1 MQDEHLKQGLLPL
14 KQQDDN
20 TVEGVYFF
28 ECTYVLLFWSVLEG
42 SGLQSLDSFYVREDP
57 HPQHFGDLLKPQEE
71 GGISISIKYE
81 IRSSD
86 RGHEPILIQDGMS
99 ENYLDQIMME
109 SNPDILSHNNEVK
122 EKEEI
127 QFGSDNTSLIRTDTT
142 DYLVEQKLESTFNT
156 SISEKVKETG
166 VLTTPS
172 LNSTSLLPEESTLSD
187 QSAQEIGAGE
197 GITATLLSGN
207 VTQMSFL
214 STLAPDVEQ
223 NTTSAS
229 VNHVT
234 KADEKDAAE
243 NNPISHEQSEE
254 KPDSD
259 LSGNVATSSLVN
271 SPILHRQKRFSPQ
284 RNGGRAFLYKNR
296 NRSFF
301 MEIDPIQYTL

>member
-1 MQDEHLKQGLLPL
+1 MKEQDVNPFEGL
-14 KQQDDN
+14 
-20 TVEGVYFF
+20 YFYIF
-28 ECTYVLLFWSVLEG
+28 TLLFTFLVFLEG
-42 SGLQSLDSFYVREDP
+42 SGLQSLDSFYAREDSQ
-57 HPQHFGDLLKPQEE
+57 PQHLGDLLKPEKE

-86 RGHEPILIQDGMS
+86 RGHEPILIQDGKS
-99 ENYLDQIMME
+99 ENYYDQRMME
-109 SNPDILSHNNEVK
+109 SNPDILSNYIKVK

-127 QFGSDNTSLIRTDTT
+127 QFGSDNTSLIKTDTA
-142 DYLVEQKLESTFNT
+142 DDLIEQKMKSL
-156 SISEKVKETG
+156 SISEKIKEKKIMTR
-166 VLTTPS
+166 PS
-172 LNSTSLLPEESTLSD
+172 LNSTSLLSEESPLFDT
-187 QSAQEIGAGE
+187 SALEIGAGE

-223 NTTSAS
+223 NTTS

-234 KADEKDAAE
+234 KEDDKDAAE
-243 NNPISHEQSEE
+243 KNPISHEQSKERL
-254 KPDSD
+254 DSV
-259 LSGNVATSSLVN
+259 LSKNVATSSLVN

>member
-1 MQDEHLKQGLLPL
+1 MKEQDVNPFEGL
-14 KQQDDN
+14 
-20 TVEGVYFF
+20 YFYIF
-28 ECTYVLLFWSVLEG
+28 TLLFTFLVFLEG
-42 SGLQSLDSFYVREDP
+42 SGLQSLDSFYAREDSQ
-57 HPQHFGDLLKPQEE
+57 PQHLGDLLKPEKE

-86 RGHEPILIQDGMS
+86 RGHEPILIQDGKS
-99 ENYLDQIMME
+99 ENYYDQRMME
-109 SNPDILSHNNEVK
+109 SNPDILSNYIKVK

-127 QFGSDNTSLIRTDTT
+127 QFGSDNTSLIKTDTA
-142 DYLVEQKLESTFNT
+142 DDLIEQKMKSL
-156 SISEKVKETG
+156 SISKKIKEKKIMTQ
-166 VLTTPS
+166 PS
-172 LNSTSLLPEESTLSD
+172 LNSTSLLSEESPLFDT
-187 QSAQEIGAGE
+187 SALEIGAGE

-223 NTTSAS
+223 NTTS

-234 KADEKDAAE
+234 KEDDKDAAE
-243 NNPISHEQSEE
+243 KNPISHEQSKERL
-254 KPDSD
+254 DSV
-259 LSGNVATSSLVN
+259 LSKNVATSSLVN

>member
-1 MQDEHLKQGLLPL
+1 MQDEHFKQIPL

-20 TVEGVYFF
+20 TVEGVCFLNV
-28 ECTYVLLFWSVLEG
+28 CYVCFTFLVLEG

-99 ENYLDQIMME
+99 KNYLDQIMME

-156 SISEKVKETG
+156 SISEKVIETG